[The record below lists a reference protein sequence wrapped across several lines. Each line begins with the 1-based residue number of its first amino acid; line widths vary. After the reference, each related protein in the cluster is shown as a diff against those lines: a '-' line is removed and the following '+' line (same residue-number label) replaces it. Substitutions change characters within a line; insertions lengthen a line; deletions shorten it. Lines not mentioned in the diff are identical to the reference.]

1 VLLYVRELERLRQGK
16 ERKREGRIEERRRE
30 EKRRGYGN

>member
-1 VLLYVRELERLRQGK
+1 VRELERLRQGK